1 MTESLDLPME
11 RHTKC
16 DRPPDRTDSGRAAP
30 VLSEHCG
37 GSTVN
42 IDDRIERRLGYDVG
56 AGVLVD
62 IDAVSPMSHTE
73 SPVGRGPGIERL
85 LDVFE
90 PAFAGSL
97 PPSAYV
103 HGPKGAGNR
112 RSSPRCFN
120 GSHPT
125 AATPGD
131 SDIDTSG
138 RADAPGF
145 VYVDAR
151 RAPTRFRLYHAA
163 LDAVSDDPV
172 PEHGIGT
179 DELAESLREAVN
191 TGPDL
196 VVAVDHANEPET
208 PSATTIVEWL
218 TAVSDR
224 VVPVCLGREKP
235 AAIEWEPD
243 EVVAF
248 EPYRRH
254 VLVELLTSRCS
265 TGLGRDALT
274 HDQIREVSEWA
285 DGDAHDAL
293 AAVTGAAITAERA
306 GASTVR
312 PEDLDEGSRRFRA
325 RASRSGG
332 SSRSPESRR
341 RLLYELVSLSD
352 DDRASV
358 SAATETIASRKA
370 VDLSPSTVRRVLYEL
385 ADAGLLDRVTARRSD
400 GKGRPPSRLVPRFPT
415 LVFQELFDRPSWS
428 V

>member
-1 MTESLDLPME
+1 M
-11 RHTKC
+11 
-16 DRPPDRTDSGRAAP
+16 
-30 VLSEHCG
+30 
-37 GSTVN
+37 N

-62 IDAVSPMSHTE
+62 IDAVSPVSHTGP
-73 SPVGRGPGIERL
+73 PVGRGPAIERL

-103 HGPKGAGNR
+103 HGPKGSGKSAIVTELFERLASHSGPR
-112 RSSPRCFN
+112 RAIQTSTRAVE
-120 GSHPT
+120 PT
-125 AATPGD
+125 L
-131 SDIDTSG
+131 
-138 RADAPGF
+138 PGF

-151 RAPTRFRLYHAA
+151 RASTRFRLCHAA
-163 LDAVSDDPV
+163 LDAVSDEAV
-172 PEHGIGT
+172 PEHGVGT
-179 DELAESLREAVN
+179 DELVESLRDAVD

-196 VVAVDHANEPET
+196 VVAVDHVNEAET
-208 PSATTIVEWL
+208 PDASAVVEWL
-218 TAVSDR
+218 GAVSDR
-224 VVPVCLGREKP
+224 VVPVCLGREEP
-235 AAIEWEPD
+235 GEIEWTPD
-243 EVVAF
+243 EAVAF

-285 DGDAHDAL
+285 EGDAHDAF
-293 AAVTGAAITAERA
+293 AAIAGAAITAERA

-312 PEDLDEGSRRFRA
+312 PEDLD
-325 RASRSGG
+325 GG
-332 SSRSPESRR
+332 IEAVPRPGVALGRVLALSESRR
-341 RLLYELVSLSD
+341 RLLYELVSLTD

-358 SAATETIASRKA
+358 SAATETIASREA

-385 ADAGLLDRVTARRSD
+385 ADAGLLDRVTAHRSD

-415 LVFQELFDRPSWS
+415 LVFRELFDRPSWS

>member
-1 MTESLDLPME
+1 
-11 RHTKC
+11 
-16 DRPPDRTDSGRAAP
+16 
-30 VLSEHCG
+30 
-37 GSTVN
+37 VN

-62 IDAVSPMSHTE
+62 PDAVSPVSHTE
-73 SPVGRGPGIERL
+73 SPIGRGPAIERL

-90 PAFAGSL
+90 PAFAGSI

-103 HGPKGAGNR
+103 HGPKGSGKSAIVSTLFQRLASHSGPR
-112 RSSPRCFN
+112 RAIQTSTRAVE
-120 GSHPT
+120 PT
-125 AATPGD
+125 L
-131 SDIDTSG
+131 
-138 RADAPGF
+138 PGF

-163 LDAVSDDPV
+163 LDAVSDDAV

-179 DELAESLREAVN
+179 DELTESLREAVDVR
-191 TGPDL
+191 PDL
-196 VVAVDHANEPET
+196 VVAVDHVNEPET
-208 PSATTIVEWL
+208 PTATTVVEWL

-224 VVPVCLGREKP
+224 VVPVCLGREDP
-235 AAIEWEPD
+235 AEVEWEPS
-243 EVVAF
+243 EAVAF

-274 HDQIREVSEWA
+274 HDQIREISEWA
-285 DGDAHDAL
+285 EGDAHDAL
-293 AAVTGAAITAERA
+293 AAISGAAVTAERA

-312 PEDLDEGSRRFRA
+312 PEDLDAGIGAVPRPGVALGRVLALS
-325 RASRSGG
+325 
-332 SSRSPESRR
+332 ESRR

-358 SAATETIASRKA
+358 SAATETIASREA

-385 ADAGLLDRVTARRSD
+385 ADAGLLDRVTARQSG

-415 LVFQELFDRPSWS
+415 LVFRELFDRPSWS
-428 V
+428 F